1 MAVLFN
7 PYRSSVKLSLK
18 VLYTVPGP
26 LSSSNEHIILKCFM
40 LFFLKPLLSCGSFRS
55 LNFR

>member
-7 PYRSSVKLSLK
+7 PYRSIVELSSE

-26 LSSSNEHIILKCFM
+26 LSSSNEHIILKCF
-40 LFFLKPLLSCGSFRS
+40 LLVFPKPLLSCGRF
-55 LNFR
+55 

>member
-7 PYRSSVKLSLK
+7 PYRSGVKLSSTALD
-18 VLYTVPGP
+18 TVPGS

-40 LFFLKPLLSCGSFRS
+40 LVFPKPPLSCDGF
-55 LNFR
+55 